1 MIFTIDPDSP
11 VPKYKQIINLVTQAV
26 KSGMLR
32 QDEQLPSINEMS
44 ESNYLAR
51 DTVEKA
57 YNELKERGIIK
68 SVRGKGY
75 FAQSPSAHKFKVLL
89 IMNKMSSYKK
99 IIYYAFLKALGDTAV
114 VDLYIHHY
122 NALIFKEILEE
133 NLSKYNYFVIMPHF
147 YEGLNKINVKE
158 LLEKIPSHKL
168 VLLDRDL
175 PELQGS
181 YLAIYQ
187 DFEKDIFRA
196 LESGIDLLEKY
207 VELVLIFPLDGQYPA
222 EIVHGF
228 RSFCISYKKDFRII
242 DNALHENVKEGVAY
256 IVVEETDL
264 AELIKKIRTSDL
276 ALGKQVGLISF
287 NDTTLKEVLAE
298 GITVVTTDFETMGR
312 TAAALLL
319 DGKQIKVKNPFKMI
333 RRNSL

>member
-1 MIFTIDPDSP
+1 MNFNIDPDSP
-11 VPKYKQIINLVTQAV
+11 IPKYKQIINLVTEAV
-26 KSGMLR
+26 KSGMLK

-75 FAQSPSAHKFKVLL
+75 FAQSPTAHKIKVLL

-99 IIYYAFLKALGDTAV
+99 IIYYAFLKALGDAAV

-122 NALIFKEILEE
+122 NAVIFKEILEE
-133 NLSKYNYFVIMPHF
+133 NLAKYNYIVIMPHF
-147 YEGLNKINVKE
+147 YEGINKVNVKE

-175 PELQGS
+175 PELEGS

-196 LESGIDLLEKY
+196 LESGVDLLEKY
-207 VELVLIFPLDGQYPA
+207 RELVLVFPDEGQYPH
-222 EIVHGF
+222 EIARGF
-228 RSFCISYKKDFRII
+228 RSWCISYKKGYRII
-242 DNALHENVKEGVAY
+242 DNAMNENVSEGTAY

-264 AELIKKIRTSDL
+264 AELIKKVRNSNYT
-276 ALGKQVGLISF
+276 LGKQVGIISF

-298 GITVVTTDFETMGR
+298 GITVITTDFETMGR

-319 DGKQIKVKNPFKMI
+319 DGKQIKVKNPFTMI

>member
-1 MIFTIDPDSP
+1 MIITIDPESP
-11 VPKYKQIINLVTQAV
+11 VPKYKQIINIVIQSV
-26 KSGMLR
+26 RSGALKR
-32 QDEQLPSINEMS
+32 DDQLPSINEMS

-57 YNELKERGIIK
+57 YNELKERGVIK

-75 FAQSPSAHKFKVLL
+75 FVESESSGKIRVLL
-89 IMNKMSSYKK
+89 VMNKMSSYKK
-99 IIYYAFLKALGDTAV
+99 IIYYSFLRALGDAAV

-122 NALIFKEILEE
+122 NALLFKDILDE
-133 NLSKYNYFVIMPHF
+133 SRGKYTYYVIMPHF
-147 YEGLNKINVKE
+147 YESINKVNVKE
-158 LLEKIPSHKL
+158 LLMEIPDSKL

-175 PELQGS
+175 PDLPGE

-196 LESGIDLLEKY
+196 LESGADLLEKY
-207 VELVLIFPLDGQYPA
+207 RELVLVFPGDGQYPV
-222 EIVHGF
+222 EIVRGF
-228 RSFCISYKKDFRII
+228 RAWCISYKMEFRII
-242 DNALHENVKEGVAY
+242 DNAQDETVSNGVAY
-256 IVVEETDL
+256 LVVEETDL
-264 AELIKKIRTSDL
+264 TELIKKVRNSGL
-276 ALGKQVGLISF
+276 KLGSQVGIASF
-287 NDTTLKEVLAE
+287 NETTLKEVLAE

-319 DGKQIKVKNPFKMI
+319 DGKRIKVKNPFTMI